1 MERAFMTKRMVI
13 MLAAVLV
20 VFGGI
25 FGYKAFMDH
34 MMKKYM
40 AAAGMPPVT
49 VSAVKAAFDSWQPQ
63 IKAVGSL
70 RAVRGVDVASEIAG
84 LVESVHFTSGD
95 EAKAGQVLL
104 QLNADTDTAQLQAM
118 QAAADLAKSTYER
131 DKKQLEAQAISL
143 STLEADEADL
153 RAKQAQVSQ
162 QAALVAK
169 KTIRA
174 PFAGRLGIASVNPGQ
189 YVNPGDR
196 IVTLQSLDSLLVD
209 FLLPQQELSRISK
222 GLRVMA
228 TADAYPEKSFTGVI
242 TAINPRVEDKTRNV
256 RVEARID
263 NPGRVL
269 LPGMFVTVEVEAGEP
284 RRYLTLPRTAVV
296 FNPYGETVY
305 IVENKG
311 TEEKPALTARQTFVT
326 VGPSRGDQVAV
337 LKGVR
342 EGDLVVT
349 SGQLKLRSGS
359 PVVVDNRVQPLS
371 DPDPRPADG

>member
-349 SGQLKLRSGS
+349 SGQLKLSSGS

>member
-1 MERAFMTKRMVI
+1 MTKRMVI